1 MQNLFAGFFISL
13 LIHTGLVL
21 SLSNIFNIDLLNFQA
36 DYAAPIPAYLVFEQP
51 ALTSKKEYKRI
62 VINDVTPESKLK
74 IDIKEMVLKP
84 DQEIL
89 ILESKA
95 TKPSIV
101 KKNKINL
108 SEKNRILFFSS
119 IIEGQIRTVWKK
131 PIVPEGLSVE
141 LVLSMVPT
149 GEILD
154 VKIKRPSG
162 NEAFDRSALIAVA
175 KVKKFENLS
184 MSAKLFDDNFR
195 NFSLIF
201 RP

>member
-36 DYAAPIPAYLVFEQP
+36 EYAAPIPAYLVFEQP

-95 TKPSIV
+95 TKPNIV

>member
-1 MQNLFAGFFISL
+1 MQNLFAGFFVSL

-36 DYAAPIPAYLVFEQP
+36 EYAAPIPAYLVFEQP
-51 ALTSKKEYKRI
+51 ALTSKKEFKRI

-95 TKPSIV
+95 IKPSIV

>member
-84 DQEIL
+84 DKEIL

-95 TKPSIV
+95 SKPNIV

-119 IIEGQIRTVWKK
+119 IIEGQIRKVWKK

>member
-1 MQNLFAGFFISL
+1 MQNLFAGLFISL

-36 DYAAPIPAYLVFEQP
+36 DYATPIPAYLVFEQP

>member
-36 DYAAPIPAYLVFEQP
+36 EYAAPIPAYLVFEQP

-62 VINDVTPESKLK
+62 VINDVIPESKPK
-74 IDIKEMVLKP
+74 IDIKEMVLSP
-84 DQEIL
+84 DEEIL
-89 ILESKA
+89 ILESKV
-95 TKPSIV
+95 TKPNII

-108 SEKNRILFFSS
+108 SEKNRILFYSS
-119 IIEGQIRTVWKK
+119 IIEGQIRAVWKK

-154 VKIKRPSG
+154 VKINRSSG

>member
-1 MQNLFAGFFISL
+1 MQNLFAGFFVSL

-36 DYAAPIPAYLVFEQP
+36 EYAAPIPAYLVFEQP
-51 ALTSKKEYKRI
+51 ALTSKKEFKRI
-62 VINDVTPESKLK
+62 VINDVSPESKLK

-89 ILESKA
+89 FLESKA

>member
-21 SLSNIFNIDLLNFQA
+21 SLSNIFDIDLLNFQA

-62 VINDVTPESKLK
+62 VINDVTPESKPK

-95 TKPSIV
+95 TKPNIV

-119 IIEGQIRTVWKK
+119 VIERQIRAVWKK

>member
-1 MQNLFAGFFISL
+1 MQNLFAGFFVSL

-36 DYAAPIPAYLVFEQP
+36 EYAAPIPAYLVFEQP
-51 ALTSKKEYKRI
+51 ALTSKKEFKRI

-95 TKPSIV
+95 TKPNII

>member
-1 MQNLFAGFFISL
+1 MQNLFAGFFVSL

-36 DYAAPIPAYLVFEQP
+36 EYAAPIPAYLVFEQP
-51 ALTSKKEYKRI
+51 ALTSKKEFKRI

>member
-1 MQNLFAGFFISL
+1 MQNLFAGFFVSL

-36 DYAAPIPAYLVFEQP
+36 EYAAPIPAYLVFEQP
-51 ALTSKKEYKRI
+51 ALTSKKEFKRI

-119 IIEGQIRTVWKK
+119 IIEGQIRMVWKK

>member
-1 MQNLFAGFFISL
+1 MQNLFAGFFVSL

-36 DYAAPIPAYLVFEQP
+36 EYAAPIPAYLVFEQP
-51 ALTSKKEYKRI
+51 ALTSKKEFKRI

-89 ILESKA
+89 VLESKA
-95 TKPSIV
+95 TKSNIV

>member
-1 MQNLFAGFFISL
+1 MQNLFAGFFVSL

-36 DYAAPIPAYLVFEQP
+36 EYAAPIPAYLVFEQP
-51 ALTSKKEYKRI
+51 ALTSKKKFKRI
-62 VINDVTPESKLK
+62 AINDVTPESKLK

>member
-1 MQNLFAGFFISL
+1 MQNLFAGFFVSL

-36 DYAAPIPAYLVFEQP
+36 EYAAPIPAYLVFEQP
-51 ALTSKKEYKRI
+51 ALTSKKEFKRI
-62 VINDVTPESKLK
+62 VINDVSPESKLK

>member
-36 DYAAPIPAYLVFEQP
+36 EYAAPIPAYLVFEQP
-51 ALTSKKEYKRI
+51 ALTSKKEFKRI
-62 VINDVTPESKLK
+62 VINDVSPESKLK

>member
-1 MQNLFAGFFISL
+1 MQNLFAGFFVSL

-36 DYAAPIPAYLVFEQP
+36 EYAAPIPAYLVFEQP
-51 ALTSKKEYKRI
+51 ALTSKKEFKRI
-62 VINDVTPESKLK
+62 VINDVTPESKPK

>member
-62 VINDVTPESKLK
+62 VINDVTPESKPK

>member
-1 MQNLFAGFFISL
+1 MQNLFAGFFVSL

-36 DYAAPIPAYLVFEQP
+36 EYAAPIPAYLVFEQP
-51 ALTSKKEYKRI
+51 ALTSKKEFKRI

-95 TKPSIV
+95 TKPNIV

>member
-1 MQNLFAGFFISL
+1 MQNLFAGLFISL

>member
-62 VINDVTPESKLK
+62 VINDVTPESKPK

-89 ILESKA
+89 VLESKA
-95 TKPSIV
+95 TKSNIV

-119 IIEGQIRTVWKK
+119 VIEGQIRAVWKK

-149 GEILD
+149 GEILE
-154 VKIKRPSG
+154 VKLRGQVVMRPST
-162 NEAFDRSALIAVA
+162 ARRLLPLPRS
-175 KVKKFENLS
+175 
-184 MSAKLFDDNFR
+184 R
-195 NFSLIF
+195 SLKIYQC
-201 RP
+201 RQNYLMITLEISL

>member
-1 MQNLFAGFFISL
+1 MQNLFAGFFVSL

-36 DYAAPIPAYLVFEQP
+36 EYAAPIPAYLVFEQP

-62 VINDVTPESKLK
+62 VINDVTPESKPK

>member
-1 MQNLFAGFFISL
+1 MQNLFAGFFVSL

-36 DYAAPIPAYLVFEQP
+36 EYAAPIPAYLVFEQP
-51 ALTSKKEYKRI
+51 ALTSKKEFKRI

-131 PIVPEGLSVE
+131 QIVPEGLSVE

-184 MSAKLFDDNFR
+184 MWAKLFDDNFR

>member
-1 MQNLFAGFFISL
+1 
-13 LIHTGLVL
+13 
-21 SLSNIFNIDLLNFQA
+21 
-36 DYAAPIPAYLVFEQP
+36 
-51 ALTSKKEYKRI
+51 
-62 VINDVTPESKLK
+62 
-74 IDIKEMVLKP
+74 MVLKP

>member
-1 MQNLFAGFFISL
+1 MQNLFAGFFVSL

-89 ILESKA
+89 ILESKV

>member
-1 MQNLFAGFFISL
+1 MQNLFAGFFVSL

-36 DYAAPIPAYLVFEQP
+36 EYAAPIPAYLVFEQP
-51 ALTSKKEYKRI
+51 ALTSKKEFKRI
-62 VINDVTPESKLK
+62 AINDVTPESKLK

>member
-62 VINDVTPESKLK
+62 VINDVTPESKPK
-74 IDIKEMVLKP
+74 KDIKEMVLKP

>member
-1 MQNLFAGFFISL
+1 MQNLFAGFFVSL

-36 DYAAPIPAYLVFEQP
+36 EYAAPIPAYLVFEQP
-51 ALTSKKEYKRI
+51 ALTSKKEFKRI
-62 VINDVTPESKLK
+62 VINDVSPESKLK

-95 TKPSIV
+95 TKPNII

>member
-1 MQNLFAGFFISL
+1 M
-13 LIHTGLVL
+13 
-21 SLSNIFNIDLLNFQA
+21 SNIFNIDLLNFQA
-36 DYAAPIPAYLVFEQP
+36 EYAAPIPAYLVFEQP
-51 ALTSKKEYKRI
+51 ALTSKKEFKRI

-119 IIEGQIRTVWKK
+119 IIEGQIRAAWKK
-131 PIVPEGLSVE
+131 PIVSEGLSVE

-201 RP
+201 KP

>member
-1 MQNLFAGFFISL
+1 MQNLFAGFFVSL

-62 VINDVTPESKLK
+62 VINDVTPESKQK

-131 PIVPEGLSVE
+131 PIVPERLSVE
-141 LVLSMVPT
+141 FVLSMVPT